1 MSHQQHGGYESM
13 AREKCPC
20 PTVVA
25 RPVLLLWAEWIIQ
38 RCLSV
43 WGESRTV
50 GSGRATGASLAGA
63 CKLDKSYRTIIC
75 VQHLK
80 HAGGLEEEKGWGKGR
95 EGDSNNPV
103 SIFPNS
109 LWLSLSFMQMQR
121 LLFSVPAFHWIVA
134 TSSERPTADK
144 TLLFYSTAF
153 NLKHLVYALIKMTH
167 TTTNCLCVALPV

>member
-1 MSHQQHGGYESM
+1 MNWPVMSHQQHGGYESM

-25 RPVLLLWAEWIIQ
+25 RAALLLWAEWIIQ
-38 RCLSV
+38 RCLSA
-43 WGESRTV
+43 WGETRTV
-50 GSGRATGASLAGA
+50 DSGRATGASLAGA
-63 CKLDKSYRTIIC
+63 CKLDKSYRTIIH

-80 HAGGLEEEKGWGKGR
+80 HAGALEEEKWRGKGR
-95 EGDSNNPV
+95 EGDSNRPV

-121 LLFSVPAFHWIVA
+121 LLSWVSTLHWIVV

-144 TLLFYSTAF
+144 TLLF
-153 NLKHLVYALIKMTH
+153 
-167 TTTNCLCVALPV
+167 